1 MPGTDEDKNKLKGA
15 FGEKG
20 TQANAI
26 SYGHPYADTLV
37 EQARVIL
44 LESAEGKNLVKV
56 LDSRKV
62 PVHVLKGKD
71 VGGFSPEMMT
81 IFIQT
86 PSNLSSPNA
95 LFIVDLIKGLRE
107 AAQEIGGFKAPDPM
121 KDVIA
126 YAEFIH
132 SRNMDSLVTVC
143 KVTKELTNSAIYT
156 DLLDTLTDLGLNGVY
171 KAYIGGGSDEDLFME
186 YAAAFKSE

>member
-26 SYGHPYADTLV
+26 SYGHPYADTIV
-37 EQARVIL
+37 EQAREIL

-143 KVTKELTNSAIYT
+143 KVTKELTNSAIYS

-171 KAYIGGGSDEDLFME
+171 KVYIGGGSDEDLFME